1 MTRKN
6 KGFTLLELMITIM
19 VISIGILGIF
29 GLISNT
35 MQSAEELKSRLVA
48 TYLAQEGIELVR
60 NSRDNNWKEGKEW
73 TDGWPNCSLG
83 CRISYDDPIIRV
95 NGATLNINSDGF
107 YGNAGTGTQFTRTIY
122 ITGTGDYREVRAVV
136 SWLSQEVQ
144 VIKRL
149 YNWH

>member
-48 TYLAQEGIELVR
+48 AYLAQEGIELVR

-73 TDGWPNCSLG
+73 TDGWPSCSSG
-83 CRISYDDPIIRV
+83 CRISYDDPVIRA
-95 NGATLNINSDGF
+95 NGATLNSNNGF
-107 YGNAGTGTQFTRTIY
+107 YGNTGTGTQFTRTIY

-136 SWLSQEVQ
+136 SWSSQEVQ